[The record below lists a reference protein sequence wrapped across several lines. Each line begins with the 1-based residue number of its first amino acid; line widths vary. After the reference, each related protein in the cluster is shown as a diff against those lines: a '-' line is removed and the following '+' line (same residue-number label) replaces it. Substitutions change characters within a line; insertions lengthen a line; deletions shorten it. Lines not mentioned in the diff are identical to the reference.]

1 MYLEELIFLIALV
14 IIIALYRNYKGQN
27 VRKFITSQV
36 QNVYDKFAPYSFKV
50 VREKT
55 KELGQ
60 EYTPRQYMIQV
71 VVMGAFAGV
80 VSYLYFYNLFVSLI
94 YMIVVV
100 MFIPYL
106 SYLRC
111 KEYTVN
117 LFLNKFRYIP
127 LILLWNLQRLNLL
140 LKH

>member
-1 MYLEELIFLIALV
+1 MYIEELIFLIV
-14 IIIALYRNYKGQN
+14 IVVVIALYRNYKGEN
-27 VRKFITSQV
+27 VGKFITTQV
-36 QNVYDKFAPYSFKV
+36 RSMYDKFAPYSFKI

-94 YMIVVV
+94 YIIAVI

-111 KEYTVN
+111 KRVYSE
-117 LFLNKFRYIP
+117 F
-127 LILLWNLQRLNLL
+127 IL
-140 LKH
+140 